1 MAIYQNGYT
10 LADDLHSGLISPIS
24 NHELPIHRR
33 VYFGLK
39 SEGHV
44 VGQPI
49 GRDLIAPIVFDGYAS
64 IALLQAAIDVK
75 EQLAQLPLAGNV
87 TQVIGGA
94 TRTFRSCTFLGI
106 DFGGETMSFD
116 AISSTWFQFCFY
128 RWRQRVPN

>member
-1 MAIYQNGYT
+1 MIAQNGYT
-10 LADDLHSGLISPIS
+10 LADDLHSGLIQAIGA
-24 NHELPIHRR
+24 HELPIHRR

-44 VGQPI
+44 VGQPV
-49 GRDLIAPIVFDGYAS
+49 GRDLFAPIVFDGYAS
-64 IALLQAAIDVK
+64 IATLQAAIDAK

-106 DFGGETMSFD
+106 DFAGETMSLD
-116 AISSTWFQFCFY
+116 AITSTWFVFGFY